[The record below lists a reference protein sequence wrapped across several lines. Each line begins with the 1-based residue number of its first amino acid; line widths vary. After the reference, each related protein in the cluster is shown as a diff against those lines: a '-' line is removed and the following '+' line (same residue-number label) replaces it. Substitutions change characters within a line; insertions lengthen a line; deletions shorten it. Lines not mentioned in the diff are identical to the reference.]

1 MSKTSVK
8 PVEKVAEPIP
18 EKVETP
24 IPEVKV
30 TYSKA
35 KILSFQRYQ
44 NRVDLLGA
52 LLLDEAE
59 YTLEEVDEMINNF
72 MKG

>member
-8 PVEKVAEPIP
+8 PDEKVT

-24 IPEVKV
+24 VVKV

-35 KILSFQRYQ
+35 KILSFQRFQ

-59 YTLEEVDEMINNF
+59 YTMEEVDEMINNF

>member
-8 PVEKVAEPIP
+8 PEEKVTEKVEKVVEAPIP
-18 EKVETP
+18 K
-24 IPEVKV
+24 KV
-30 TYSKA
+30 TYPKA

>member
-8 PVEKVAEPIP
+8 PVEKVEPVA
-18 EKVETP
+18 EKVEAP
-24 IPEVKV
+24 VPEKKV
-30 TYSKA
+30 TFSKV
-35 KILSFQRYQ
+35 KLLTFQRYQ